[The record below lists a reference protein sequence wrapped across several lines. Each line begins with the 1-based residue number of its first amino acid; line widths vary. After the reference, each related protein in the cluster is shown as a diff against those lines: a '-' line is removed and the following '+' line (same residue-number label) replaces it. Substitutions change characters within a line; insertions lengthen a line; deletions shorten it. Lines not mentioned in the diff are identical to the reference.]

1 MDRAKYSKTLQDLEN
16 LEKEALLKIEL
27 NRDFLFEWVDRAF
40 IRGALGYEPEQIDL
54 IIEKALEELLSKK
67 KEI

>member
-1 MDRAKYSKTLQDLEN
+1 MDKAKYKKVLKGSGDLE
-16 LEKEALLKIEL
+16 EEAILKIEL

-40 IRGALGYEPEQIDL
+40 IRGVLGYEPEQIDL
-54 IIEKALEELLSKK
+54 TIERAPKELLSKK